1 MLKDDLI
8 AMRDLLAD
16 PRCWTQGAYGRDAK
30 GHQLT
35 VPHPEV
41 TCWCLMGAA
50 IQTIGHDITDE
61 IDDHL
66 NDSPLLKEHQTY
78 VGFNDTHTH
87 AEVLALL
94 DERINALPA

>member
-1 MLKDDLI
+1 MLKDDLQR
-8 AMRDLLAD
+8 MRTLLAD
-16 PRCWTQGAYGRDAK
+16 PQCWTQGACGRDAK

-66 NDSPLLKEHQTY
+66 NDSPLLEGISY
-78 VGFNDTHTH
+78 IRFNDTHTH